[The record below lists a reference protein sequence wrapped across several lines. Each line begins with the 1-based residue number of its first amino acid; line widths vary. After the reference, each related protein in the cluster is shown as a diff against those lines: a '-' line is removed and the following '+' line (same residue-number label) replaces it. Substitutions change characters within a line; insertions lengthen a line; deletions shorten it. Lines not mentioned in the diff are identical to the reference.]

1 MLDPLPAYTLLLTDP
16 VLLVATG
23 ARHLLSEA
31 EVDLLAQAAPQPDGP
46 LDVSDLPALLYLH
59 TLGEGL
65 ATALYDHIVVDEA
78 QDVAPLYYSVLRR
91 FSRNGSLT
99 ILGDM
104 AQGVYAHRGI
114 GSWDEVRAAFD
125 GLPYTYGEVRES
137 YRSTHEIVVFA
148 NRLLELMAPAG
159 SKPMLAEPFNRHGRP
174 VLIRKLAQPG
184 DLVPALA
191 QSIAALRAEEFQ
203 NIAVI
208 AKTPRLSAPSWPQAL
223 RGRPARRYWP
233 VAPGGST
240 PAGCWCCRCIWP
252 RVWSLRRCCW
262 PGADEVNYPSAEF
275 EGRLLYVAATRAL
288 HALEIYSVGAPSALL
303 ELAAG

>member
-1 MLDPLPAYTLLLTDP
+1 
-16 VLLVATG
+16 
-23 ARHLLSEA
+23 
-31 EVDLLAQAAPQPDGP
+31 
-46 LDVSDLPALLYLH
+46 LPALLYLH

-65 ATALYDHIVVDEA
+65 AAALYDHIVVDEA

-104 AQGVYAHRGI
+104 AQAVYAHRGI
-114 GSWDEVRAAFD
+114 GSWDEVRAAFG

-159 SKPMLAEPFNRHGRP
+159 VKPMLAEPFNRHGRP
-174 VLIRKLAQPG
+174 VLIRKLDQPAE
-184 DLVPALA
+184 LVPALA
-191 QSIAALRAEEFQ
+191 KAIAALRAEDFQ

-208 AKTPRLSAPSWPQAL
+208 AKTPQQCAELAQAL
-223 RGRPARRYWP
+223 PEAGAGP
-233 VAPGGST
+233 VQLASGAGQIYAGGVLVL
-240 PAGCWCCRCIWP
+240 PVHLAKGMEFEA
-252 RVWSLRRCCW
+252 VLLA
-262 PGADEVNYPSAEF
+262 GADELNYPSAEF

-303 ELAAG
+303 ELAGG